1 MQTEVLFSLM
11 VFANRWLGVH
21 AHDVWTCRLYTFLL
35 LMHLPMHGF
44 SLPEQLCDD
53 ATMFHVVV
61 NDAVIISLSFI
72 SSEEEN

>member
-1 MQTEVLFSLM
+1 MSAVYI
-11 VFANRWLGVH
+11 FASHAPTNAWL
-21 AHDVWTCRLYTFLL
+21 
-35 LMHLPMHGF
+35 